1 MYKEKSFRIPFK
13 KRGCTPFA
21 SKKFQLGVGTS
32 IELRP
37 QRGRRARHF
46 VARHCA
52 TLTAWRDTMS
62 HWHRA
67 LEGATLCHI

>member
-21 SKKFQLGVGTS
+21 LKKFQLGVGTS

-37 QRGRRARHF
+37 QRGRRARHY

-52 TLTAWRDTMS
+52 TL
-62 HWHRA
+62 
-67 LEGATLCHI
+67 